1 MALSR
6 QQIRERKRH
15 LERLEEKNQS
25 RRLSLQELNE
35 AERALDAKQQQRDQ
49 LALQTASLCTAILSQ
64 IPEHREG
71 TKDIAVK
78 ATRFIDALL
87 DARYLDLTE
96 RATTADLPDDEDDDD
111 ANDEE
116 PAPLEAVAV

>member
-1 MALSR
+1 MPLSR
-6 QQIRERKRH
+6 QQIRDRKRK
-15 LERLEEKNQS
+15 LERTEHQNQS

-35 AERALDAKQQQRDQ
+35 AERLLDQKQQSRDQ

-71 TKDIAVK
+71 TKEIAHK

-87 DARYLDLTE
+87 DARYEDLAE
-96 RATTADLPDDEDDDD
+96 MTTADVPEEDDDD
-111 ANDEE
+111 DDDDEPVVAE
-116 PAPLEAVAV
+116 LAEAV

>member
-71 TKDIAVK
+71 TKTIATK

-87 DARYLDLTE
+87 DARYQDLT
-96 RATTADLPDDEDDDD
+96 ATTVDPPPDEDDDEDD
-111 ANDEE
+111 ANDDE